1 MLQYAVDLFVVTDVV
16 RGHLG
21 SGDEN
26 IATAVGLL
34 GQYNLLQ
41 VSLLHWAG
49 EGKMGYVLSS

>member
-1 MLQYAVDLFVVTDVV
+1 MLQLAVDLFVVTDVV
-16 RGHLG
+16 CVHLR

-41 VSLLHWAG
+41 MSLLHWAG
-49 EGKMGYVLSS
+49 QKDGVCT